1 MLSWLTAISDHI
13 AAMPM
18 EEIIWVSIGLGG
30 QAMFSMRFIIQWI
43 VSEKKRDSVVPIAFW
58 YFSLGGATILLSY
71 GIWRADPV
79 IILGQSTGFVIYLRN
94 LYFIHKR
101 KTADLDVANPDGDG
115 MASEAAPSENAVDDP
130 AQAHASATQTTTHAR
145 GHDAGSG
152 RP

>member
-1 MLSWLTAISDHI
+1 MEWLGAIIDHLK
-13 AAMPM
+13 AMPM
-18 EEIIWVSIGLGG
+18 EEVIWVSIGLGG

-94 LYFIHKR
+94 LYFIHRR
-101 KTADLDVANPDGDG
+101 KSADLDVANPDGGG
-115 MASEAAPSENAVDDP
+115 MASEPVSEDAVDDP
-130 AQAHASATQTTTHAR
+130 AQSDPRPAQATAHAGR
-145 GHDAGSG
+145 GDAGRDG
-152 RP
+152 A

>member
-1 MLSWLTAISDHI
+1 MMGWLTAIGDHL

-101 KTADLDVANPDGDG
+101 KHADLDVANPDGDG
-115 MASEAAPSENAVDDP
+115 MAGEAATSEDAVDDS
-130 AQAHASATQTTTHAR
+130 AQAHASPTQPPANAR
-145 GHDAGSG
+145 GHDAGG
-152 RP
+152 NRP